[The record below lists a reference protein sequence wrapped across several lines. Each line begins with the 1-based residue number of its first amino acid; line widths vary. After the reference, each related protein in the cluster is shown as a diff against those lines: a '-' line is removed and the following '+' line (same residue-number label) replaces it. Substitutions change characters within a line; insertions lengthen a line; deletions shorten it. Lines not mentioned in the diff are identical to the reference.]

1 MVATR
6 GWLDVSEIN
15 AIDFAKK
22 LKAIGVKTIEHAL
35 QVLIQF
41 KHKLLLLLFVI
52 KILLE
57 ILHFLH

>member
-1 MVATR
+1 MCFEQTFSSQFEHVFNKEE
-6 GWLDVSEIN
+6 L
-15 AIDFAKK
+15 F
-22 LKAIGVKTIEHAL
+22 KTIEHAL

-52 KILLE
+52 KILFE